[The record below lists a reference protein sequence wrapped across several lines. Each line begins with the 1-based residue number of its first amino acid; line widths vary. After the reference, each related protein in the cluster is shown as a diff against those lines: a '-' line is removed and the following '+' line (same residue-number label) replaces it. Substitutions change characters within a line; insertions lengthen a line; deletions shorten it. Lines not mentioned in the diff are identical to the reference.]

1 MIVNLNYLEKKKKTV
16 DEYNNIYHCS
26 IGKKPIDADY
36 FALSEKIQMNPKAS
50 KFKDGD
56 SFCITKYKKL
66 LRGSFNE
73 KGLLLSKS

>member
-36 FALSEKIQMNPKAS
+36 FALSEKI
-50 KFKDGD
+50 
-56 SFCITKYKKL
+56 
-66 LRGSFNE
+66 
-73 KGLLLSKS
+73 